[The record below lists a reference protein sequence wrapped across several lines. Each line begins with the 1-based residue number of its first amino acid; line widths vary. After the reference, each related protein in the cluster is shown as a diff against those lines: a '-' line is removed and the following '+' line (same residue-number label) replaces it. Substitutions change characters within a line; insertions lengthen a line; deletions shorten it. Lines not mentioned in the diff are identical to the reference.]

1 MRQHASNGL
10 INEVMDGAAVA
21 EADFGFRGVD
31 VDIDAGRVQRQIQQI
46 DREPVAMQ
54 DVFIGCA
61 DSMCQ

>member
-1 MRQHASNGL
+1 
-10 INEVMDGAAVA
+10 MDGAAVA